1 MTELSDRDEIVD
13 LMCRHAEGMDLR
25 DWALFRSVFT
35 DEVDIDYDQKT
46 SELNLNYI
54 IKEFNARV
62 MIFYLDK
69 RFDAV
74 QPNSKQF
81 GVGLQL
87 QM

>member
-1 MTELSDRDEIVD
+1 MGIGKFEVLGKFAKANFTNGLSAIDR
-13 LMCRHAEGMDLR
+13 
-25 DWALFRSVFT
+25 
-35 DEVDIDYDQKT
+35 DYDQKT

-74 QPNSKQF
+74 QPNSKQI